1 MRKLLLSLAAI
12 ACYATAIWAV
22 PAPVNVH
29 WDNDT
34 LKWEL
39 PELTNDSAYE
49 GIYLT
54 LFTQSGDQI
63 SGIGTGVCTSWD
75 FSSDLYKGRTYY
87 AKVSSYANPGEI
99 YSAEVVSPEYT
110 VPGVKD
116 TLALP
121 DVALDNNGK
130 VQWGY
135 IGYLFVRATLQKK
148 NGDEWTNLDTLTT
161 TNGWNRSIEFDALT
175 TPGTYRAVAEAL
187 QGEDVVMRGIS
198 NELLIEEIFTVTF
211 NAQTLFENPE
221 ATTAPKKSKITLPE
235 VPDQYTYQSTDN
247 THIFYWSTDA
257 EGNTPWKFEEDSLM
271 QNITLYAQWIEC
283 PALNPVWDGKI
294 CRWTMTEKLL
304 AASKYR
310 MATVYTENDNYIFG
324 AGGESI
330 EDSVDFDS
338 DYSLYFPGR
347 KYSFSAAVKDYY
359 DNEVSFKS
367 GLMTVEGEATVLLLQ
382 NMQVEKPSSAKVVW
396 DQPINLLYKR
406 LCNLYQRNKTTQE
419 WDKIATIEDSRVT
432 WDNNYVEFN
441 QLLDDQEYYRIVCQL
456 YQGEYLIYE
465 GELFYGTTPATSIE
479 NIDSEAGNPSPVTHK
494 FLRNG
499 ILLIERDGKTF
510 NAQGAEVK

>member
-12 ACYATAIWAV
+12 ASYATAIWAV
-22 PAPVNVH
+22 PAPVNVR

-34 LKWEL
+34 LRWEL
-39 PELTNDSAYE
+39 PELTNDSTYE
-49 GIYLT
+49 GIFLT
-54 LFTQSGDQI
+54 LFTQSGDKI
-63 SGIGTGVCTSWD
+63 SILGTGVRTSYD
-75 FSSDLYKGRTYY
+75 FSSDLFKGRTYY
-87 AKVSSYANPGEI
+87 AKVYASANPGNI

-148 NGDEWTNLDTLTT
+148 SGDEWTNLDTLTT
-161 TNGWNRSIEFDALT
+161 TNGWNQSIKFDALT

-198 NELLIEEIFTVTF
+198 NELLIEEIFSVTF

-221 ATTAPKKSKITLPE
+221 ATAAPKKSKITQPA
-235 VPDQYTYQSTDN
+235 VPDEYKNQSIGN

-257 EGNTPWKFEEDSLM
+257 EGDTPWKFEEDSLM

-310 MATVYTENDNYIFG
+310 MATVYTENDKYIFG
-324 AGGESI
+324 SGGGTI

-367 GLMTVEGEATVLLLQ
+367 GLMTVEGEATVLPLQ

-396 DQPINLLYKR
+396 DKPIDLLYKR

-499 ILLIERDGKTF
+499 QLLIERDGKTF
-510 NAQGAEVK
+510 NAQGIEIK

>member
-22 PAPVNVH
+22 PAPVNVR

-34 LKWEL
+34 LRWEL
-39 PELTNDSAYE
+39 PELTPDSMYG
-49 GIYLT
+49 GISLK

-63 SGIGTGVCTSWD
+63 GILGTGVCTSWD

-87 AKVSSYANPGEI
+87 AKVSAYANPGNI

-148 NGDEWTNLDTLTT
+148 NGDEWTNLDARTT
-161 TNGWNRSIEFDALT
+161 TNGWYQSISFDALT

-198 NELLIEEIFTVTF
+198 DELLIEEIFTVTF
-211 NAQTLFENPE
+211 NAQTLFANPE
-221 ATTAPKKSKITLPE
+221 AKTAPKKSKITQPA
-235 VPDQYTYQSTDN
+235 VPDEYKNQSIGN

-271 QNITLYAQWIEC
+271 QNTTLYAQWIEC

-310 MATVYTENDNYIFG
+310 MVTVYTENNNYIFG
-324 AGGESI
+324 SGGGTI

-338 DYSLYFPGR
+338 ESSLYFPGR

-359 DNEVSFKS
+359 DNEVAFKS
-367 GLMTVEGEATVLLLQ
+367 GLMTVEGEATVLPLQ
-382 NMQVEKPSSAKVVW
+382 NMQVEKPSSAKVIW
-396 DQPINLLYKR
+396 NQPIDLLYKR

-419 WDKIATIEDSRVT
+419 WDNIATIEDSKVT

-441 QLLDDQEYYRIVCQL
+441 KPLDDQEYYRIVCQL
-456 YQGEYLIYE
+456 YQGEYLLYE
-465 GELFYGTTPATSIE
+465 GELFYGTIPATSIE

-499 ILLIERDGKTF
+499 VLYIERNGKTY
-510 NAQGAEVK
+510 NAQGIEIK